1 VLGNAATHPGP
12 LLSTALSRTGPYPQ
26 LAFASD
32 VAAFVYSY
40 VEATGGGPLLVGGE
54 DGDGDES
61 LLLPDVELLD
71 DSLAEEAGAEERGG
85 MFVDEVRTYGMR
97 CVVGPAM
104 LLGILHLIDRDLHTC
119 INRRRSWTRRRRSR
133 RGNAT
138 AWGCRRGSAATCK
151 LARFAWYG

>member
-1 VLGNAATHPGP
+1 MRGSDDGRCYLWDAHRGSLVRRFDGARAAPVLGNAATHPRP

-40 VEATGGGPLLVGGE
+40 VEAPGGGPLLVGGGDG

-104 LLGILHLIDRDLHTC
+104 LLAFST
-119 INRRRSWTRRRRSR
+119 
-133 RGNAT
+133 
-138 AWGCRRGSAATCK
+138 
-151 LARFAWYG
+151 